1 MHIIAYK
8 ALCFAGKS
16 AVVGAAWL
24 AAVTIDE
31 STLMPLG
38 SAVFV
43 LSGVWYLS
51 SRLQRMEDGL
61 KEANRRLKVLED
73 R

>member
-1 MHIIAYK
+1 MHMIAYK
-8 ALCFAGKS
+8 ALCFASKS
-16 AVVGAAWL
+16 AALGAAWF
-24 AAVTIDE
+24 AAITIDE
-31 STLMPLG
+31 TTLVPLG

-51 SRLQRMEDGL
+51 GRLQRMEDGL